1 MCYLNTYCKVHFV
14 RIPVGKESRN
24 MKEKEQLNLNR
35 MIPKAGAAIVT
46 VTVFLFAVFL
56 IINFSMGSYFVCLIL
71 PIGFIMMT
79 AGLYNECEG
88 DRKVAANIGLILAAV
103 YAAFIMLVYFSQL
116 TTVKNEQLNEQAAKL
131 LEFGKF
137 GLIFNYDLLGYG
149 VMALSTFFTGLSM
162 KPDNKTDKW
171 LKALLMIHGVFFF
184 SCTFMPITGM
194 FAKISSGGDGIGGR
208 LALVA
213 WCVYFLPVGILS
225 FLHFRKR

>member
-1 MCYLNTYCKVHFV
+1 MDLNKMISKV
-14 RIPVGKESRN
+14 GS
-24 MKEKEQLNLNR
+24 
-35 MIPKAGAAIVT
+35 AIVT

-79 AGLYNECEG
+79 AGLHNECEN
-88 DRKVAANIGLILAAV
+88 DRKVAANIGLNLAAV
-103 YAAFIMLVYFSQL
+103 YATFIMLVYFSQL
-116 TTVKNEQLNEQAAKL
+116 TTVNNEQLNEQAAKL
-131 LEFGKF
+131 LEFNKY

-171 LKALLMIHGVFFF
+171 LKALLMIHGVFYF

-194 FAKISSGGDGIGGR
+194 FAKMSSGGDGIGGR

-213 WCVYFLPVGILS
+213 WCVYFLPIGILS
-225 FLHFRKR
+225 FLHVKKR

>member
-1 MCYLNTYCKVHFV
+1 MSKADKMDLNKVLAK
-14 RIPVGKESRN
+14 VGS
-24 MKEKEQLNLNR
+24 
-35 MIPKAGAAIVT
+35 AIVT

-131 LEFGKF
+131 LEFGRF

-171 LKALLMIHGVFFF
+171 LKALLMIHGVFYF

-194 FAKISSGGDGIGGR
+194 FAKMSSGGDGIGGR

>member
-1 MCYLNTYCKVHFV
+1 MDLNKVLAK
-14 RIPVGKESRN
+14 VGSS
-24 MKEKEQLNLNR
+24 
-35 MIPKAGAAIVT
+35 IVT

-79 AGLYNECEG
+79 AGLHNGCES

-103 YAAFIMLVYFSQL
+103 YATFIMLVYFSQL
-116 TTVKNEQLNEQAAKL
+116 TTVNNEQLNEQASKL

-162 KPDNKTDKW
+162 KPNNKTDKW

-225 FLHFRKR
+225 FLHFRKK